1 MKLNSIVD
9 RYIFKELIPPFTMN
23 LVFFIFIFFM
33 QQILK
38 ITNMIINYQVSI
50 ITFFLM
56 LAYSMP
62 YFLVF
67 IIPMSV
73 MMSVLLTFLRL
84 SGDNEI
90 VALKASGISIYR
102 LLPPVLVFSLVCAL
116 LTGFLSIYGMP
127 WGESAYRQMAL
138 KVVSSN
144 FNLGLKERQF
154 NDSFDGVM
162 FYVNKI
168 DLENKS
174 MKDIYIEDQ
183 RKKGIS
189 STVIAP
195 EGYLFHGDDKY
206 SFILRLYKGNVNQV
220 DLDRR
225 SAHSIEFDTYDLK
238 LDLKDALTQTHKRK
252 KKEKEMQLNELIA
265 FVKTIKTKSPQY
277 YSVLMEIH
285 KKISIPFACIA
296 LAILSVPLGVQSF
309 SARKS
314 AGLGI
319 GLIAFL
325 VYYLLLSA
333 GLVFGEAGLYPPAI
347 GMWMPNIIMGGL
359 GLFLLIRTAN
369 DRPVEIFI
377 SVNRLL
383 NTLAQ
388 YFGIGARASG

>member
-1 MKLNSIVD
+1 MKLNSIID

-23 LVFFIFIFFM
+23 LVFFIFVFFM
-33 QQILK
+33 QQILE
-38 ITNMIINYQVSI
+38 ITNMIVNYQVSI
-50 ITFFLM
+50 LTFFLM
-56 LAYSMP
+56 LIFSMP

-84 SGDNEI
+84 SSDNEV

-102 LLPPVLVFSLVCAL
+102 LVPPVLVFSLVCAL

-127 WGESAYRQMAL
+127 WGENAYRQMAL
-138 KVVSSN
+138 KVVQSN

-195 EGYLFHGDDKY
+195 QGYLFSGDDKY
-206 SFILRLYKGNVNQV
+206 SFVLRLYKGNVNQV
-220 DLDRR
+220 DLD
-225 SAHSIEFDTYDLK
+225 SQSVHSIEFDTYDLK
-238 LDLKDALTQTHKRK
+238 LDLKDAVSNIRKRK
-252 KKEKEMQLNELIA
+252 KDDKEMQLTELIA
-265 FVKTIKTKSPQY
+265 FVTTIKTKNPRY
-277 YSVLMEIH
+277 YSMLMEIH

-296 LAILSVPLGVQSF
+296 LAILAVPLGVQSL

-314 AGLGI
+314 SGLGI

-325 VYYLLLSA
+325 VYYLMLSA
-333 GLVFGEAGLYPPAI
+333 GLVFGEAGLYPPVI

-359 GLFLLIRTAN
+359 GLFLLIKTAN
-369 DRPVEIFI
+369 DRPIEIFI
-377 SVNRLL
+377 SMNRLL

-388 YFGIGARASG
+388 YFGIGARPSE